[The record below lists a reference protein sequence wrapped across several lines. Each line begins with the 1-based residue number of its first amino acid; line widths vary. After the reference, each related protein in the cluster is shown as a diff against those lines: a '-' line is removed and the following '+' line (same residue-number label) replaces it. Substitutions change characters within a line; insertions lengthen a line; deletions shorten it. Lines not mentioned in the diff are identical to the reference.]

1 MIHPQ
6 FAAGLLF
13 NAAFEKILSINN
25 VSLFLKNMSLLSL
38 VSEKPTKKR
47 LFKPPIFYPRT
58 LSFFR
63 QTG

>member
-47 LFKPPIFYPRT
+47 LFNAA
-58 LSFFR
+58 
-63 QTG
+63 GG